1 MPSYFTCISAS
12 ADRVDLDALFKA
24 RTGTAIANT
33 GFVANGTDI
42 SQRYEASTDISDR
55 IGFNTLFKKGGVD
68 LSTLFMNI
76 NYASIVQYL
85 LSVYSGSG
93 SGLQNSASLAPITA
107 SAAPSHYSFDTWIGS
122 GITSPASAQ
131 TTVLMDAAKIVSASY
146 AVNEYVLT
154 VSDGTGDGTFGYFE
168 DMPITASAPPSYKI
182 FNNWSNTAGSLSFV
196 NSLLAQTIANFTA
209 DGNATAAAI
218 YDFIEYDVQAT
229 NGAGGVSTVLNGDGS
244 GDVLQ
249 LTNNNNQQYSLL
261 ANPDTHYNFTS
272 WSGNTGG
279 IGNVNAASTYIV
291 VTGNAIVTSS
301 FVLKQYTLT
310 VNAGTGGGTQNYGYV
325 YTVTATI
332 PSYKTFSNWTN
343 GGNLLFD
350 SPYTSTSNPTEV
362 YISANTSITANFD
375 WIEYD
380 VQATNGAGGLSTV
393 LNGDGSGDVLQLT
406 NNSNQQYTLVANP
419 DTHYHFTSWSGNTG
433 GIGNVNAASTYIV
446 VTGNATVTSNFAL
459 DQYTLTVVSGSGGGL
474 ANYGNTYNI
483 SATVYTGYTFT
494 NWQTNAGTIS
504 YGNANASSTTATIG
518 AANATTEAIYSANP
532 YTLTVVDGTG
542 GGTQN
547 YAEPNGYV
555 YTITADDYEPDYSFT
570 NWSGAGITFTNA
582 NNITTTCTI
591 GAANRTATANY
602 VEN

>member
-12 ADRVDLDALFKA
+12 AARVDLDTLFKA

-42 SQRYEASTDISDR
+42 AQRYEASTDVSDR

-76 NYASIVQYL
+76 NYISIIQYL

-93 SGLQNSASLAPITA
+93 SGLKDSGSLAPITA

-122 GITSPASAQ
+122 GITSPSSAQ
-131 TTVLMDAAKIVSASY
+131 TTVLMDAAKTVSASY
-146 AVNEYVLT
+146 AVNEYILT
-154 VSDGTGDGTFGYFE
+154 VTDGTGDGTFGYFD
-168 DMPITASAPPSYKI
+168 DMPITASAAPSYKT

-196 NSLLAQTIANFTA
+196 NSALAQTIANFTA

-218 YDFIEYDVQAT
+218 YDWIDYNVQAN

-244 GDVLQ
+244 GGVLQ
-249 LTNNNNQQYSLL
+249 LANNDNQQYSLV

-272 WSGNTGG
+272 WSGNTAGVVD
-279 IGNVNAASTYIV
+279 VNDQSTYIV
-291 VTGNAIVTSS
+291 VTGNATVTSN

-362 YISANTSITANFD
+362 SISANTSISANFD

-380 VQATNGAGGLSTV
+380 VQATNGAGGTSTV
-393 LNGDGSGDVLQLT
+393 LNGDGSGGVLQLT
-406 NNSNQQYTLVANP
+406 NNGNQQYSLVANP
-419 DTHYHFTSWSGNTG
+419 SSGYYFVNWTGNTG
-433 GIGNVNAASTYIV
+433 GVGDVNDESTYIV
-446 VTGNATVTSNFAL
+446 VTGNATVASNFAAYVL
-459 DQYTLTVVSGSGGGL
+459 VTSITFADASGGTYPLGTSLSINVSSHNGTAPVTYQWYYWNGTGYVTTGTNSSTLSLGSSYPIGTPDNVGTNLNKYYYAVTLTNG
-474 ANYGNTYNI
+474 
-483 SATVYTGYTFT
+483 
-494 NWQTNAGTIS
+494 AGT
-504 YGNANASSTTATIG
+504 
-518 AANATTEAIYSANP
+518 SAQFEWD
-532 YTLTVVDGTG
+532 VIVDS
-542 GGTQN
+542 N
-547 YAEPNGYV
+547 
-555 YTITADDYEPDYSFT
+555 
-570 NWSGAGITFTNA
+570 
-582 NNITTTCTI
+582 
-591 GAANRTATANY
+591 
-602 VEN
+602 

>member
-12 ADRVDLDALFKA
+12 AARVDLDTLFKA

-42 SQRYEASTDISDR
+42 AQRYEASTDVSDR

-93 SGLQNSASLAPITA
+93 SGLKDSGSLAPITA

-122 GITSPASAQ
+122 GITSPSSAQ
-131 TTVLMDAAKIVSASY
+131 TTVLMDAAKTVSASY
-146 AVNEYVLT
+146 AVNEYILT
-154 VSDGTGDGTFGYFE
+154 VTDGTGDGTFGYFD
-168 DMPITASAPPSYKI
+168 DMPITASAAPSYKT

-196 NSLLAQTIANFTA
+196 NSALAQTIANFTA

-218 YDFIEYDVQAT
+218 YDWIDYNVQAN

-244 GDVLQ
+244 GGVLQ
-249 LTNNNNQQYSLL
+249 LANNDNQQYSLV

-279 IGNVNAASTYIV
+279 VVDVNDQSTYIV
-291 VTGNAIVTSS
+291 VTGNATVTSN

-362 YISANTSITANFD
+362 SISANTSITANFD

-380 VQATNGAGGLSTV
+380 VQATNGAGGTSTV
-393 LNGDGSGDVLQLT
+393 LNGDGSGGVLQLT
-406 NNSNQQYTLVANP
+406 NNGNQQYSLVANP
-419 DTHYHFTSWSGNTG
+419 SSGYYFVNWTGNTG
-433 GIGNVNAASTYIV
+433 GVGDVNDESTYIV
-446 VTGNATVTSNFAL
+446 VTGNATVASNFAAYVL
-459 DQYTLTVVSGSGGGL
+459 VTSITFADASGGTYPLSSSLSINVSSHNGTAPVTYQWYYWNGTGYVTTGTNSSTLSLGNSYPIGTPDNVGTNLNKYYYGVTL
-474 ANYGNTYNI
+474 ANG
-483 SATVYTGYTFT
+483 
-494 NWQTNAGTIS
+494 AGT
-504 YGNANASSTTATIG
+504 
-518 AANATTEAIYSANP
+518 SAQFDWD
-532 YTLTVVDGTG
+532 VIVDS
-542 GGTQN
+542 N
-547 YAEPNGYV
+547 
-555 YTITADDYEPDYSFT
+555 
-570 NWSGAGITFTNA
+570 
-582 NNITTTCTI
+582 
-591 GAANRTATANY
+591 
-602 VEN
+602 

>member
-1 MPSYFTCISAS
+1 MPSGFKTYSAS
-12 ADRVDLDALFKA
+12 IQVDLDDILKPIGVATPRNNVGFKVGA
-24 RTGTAIANT
+24 
-33 GFVANGTDI
+33 TDI
-42 SQRYEASTDISDR
+42 SNRYKPATTEPSKLP
-55 IGFNTLFKKGGVD
+55 FNTFFKSGSVD
-68 LSTLFMNI
+68 LGQLFMAYDFI
-76 NYASIVQYL
+76 EGTYYIL
-85 LSVYSGSG
+85 TVYSGSG
-93 SGLQNSASLAPITA
+93 GGSKESASLAPITA

-131 TTVLMDAAKIVSASY
+131 TTVLMDAAKVVSASY
-146 AVNEYVLT
+146 DISQYILT
-154 VSDGTGDGTFGYFE
+154 VTDGTGDGTFGYF
-168 DMPITASAPPSYKI
+168 DNMPITASAPPSYKI
-182 FNNWSNTAGSLSFV
+182 FNNWSNTVGSLSFV
-196 NSLLAQTIANFTA
+196 NSLLAQTITNFTA

-218 YDFIEYDVQAT
+218 YDWIDYNVQAT
-229 NGAGGVSTVLNGDGS
+229 NGAGGVSTVLNGDSS
-244 GDVLQ
+244 GGVLQ

-279 IGNVNAASTYIV
+279 IGNVNAASTYII
-291 VTGNAIVTSS
+291 VTGNATVASN
-301 FVLKQYTLT
+301 FALKQYTLT
-310 VNAGTGGGTQNYGYV
+310 VNSGTGGGAQNYGYV

-350 SPYTSTSNPTEV
+350 SPYTSTTNPTEV

-380 VQATNGAGGLSTV
+380 VQAVNGGGGSSTV
-393 LNGDGSGDVLQLT
+393 LNNDSSGGVLQLT

-459 DQYTLTVVSGSGGGL
+459 DQYTLTVVYGTGGGL
-474 ANYGNTYNI
+474 ANYGNSYNI
-483 SATVYTGYTFT
+483 SATVYTGYTFS

-504 YGNANASSTTATIG
+504 YGDANDPTTTATIG

-532 YTLTVVDGTG
+532 YTLTVVDGSG

-547 YAEPNGYV
+547 YTDPNGYV
-555 YTITADDYEPDYSFT
+555 YTITADDYEPAFTFT

-582 NNITTTCTI
+582 NSITTTCTI

>member
-12 ADRVDLDALFKA
+12 AARVDLDTLFKA

-42 SQRYEASTDISDR
+42 AQRYEASTDVYDR

-76 NYASIVQYL
+76 NYISIIQYL

-93 SGLQNSASLAPITA
+93 SGLKDSGSLAPITA

-122 GITSPASAQ
+122 GITSPTSAQ
-131 TTVLMDAAKIVSASY
+131 TTVLMDAAKTVSASY
-146 AVNEYVLT
+146 AVNEYILT
-154 VSDGTGDGTFGYFE
+154 VTDGTGDGTFGYFD
-168 DMPITASAPPSYKI
+168 DMPITASAAPSYKT

-196 NSLLAQTIANFTA
+196 NSALAQTIANFTA

-218 YDFIEYDVQAT
+218 YDWILYNVQAN

-244 GDVLQ
+244 GGVLQ
-249 LTNNNNQQYSLL
+249 LANNDNQQYSLV

-272 WSGNTGG
+272 WSGNTAGVVD
-279 IGNVNAASTYIV
+279 VNDQSTYIV
-291 VTGNAIVTSS
+291 VTGNATVTSN

-362 YISANTSITANFD
+362 SISANTSISANFD

-380 VQATNGAGGLSTV
+380 VQATNGAGGTSTV
-393 LNGDGSGDVLQLT
+393 LNGDGSGGVLQLT
-406 NNSNQQYTLVANP
+406 NNGNQQYSLVANP
-419 DTHYHFTSWSGNTG
+419 SSGYYFVNWTGNTG
-433 GIGNVNAASTYIV
+433 GVGDVNDESTYIV
-446 VTGNATVTSNFAL
+446 VTGNATVASNFAAYVL
-459 DQYTLTVVSGSGGGL
+459 VTSITFADASGGTYPLYSSLSINVSSHNGTAPVTYQWYYWNGTGYVTTGTNSSTLSLGNSYPIGTPDNVGTNLNKYYYAVTLTNG
-474 ANYGNTYNI
+474 
-483 SATVYTGYTFT
+483 
-494 NWQTNAGTIS
+494 AGT
-504 YGNANASSTTATIG
+504 
-518 AANATTEAIYSANP
+518 SAQFDWD
-532 YTLTVVDGTG
+532 VIVDS
-542 GGTQN
+542 N
-547 YAEPNGYV
+547 
-555 YTITADDYEPDYSFT
+555 
-570 NWSGAGITFTNA
+570 
-582 NNITTTCTI
+582 
-591 GAANRTATANY
+591 
-602 VEN
+602 

>member
-12 ADRVDLDALFKA
+12 AARVDLDTLFKA

-42 SQRYEASTDISDR
+42 AQRYEASTDVSDR

-93 SGLQNSASLAPITA
+93 SGLKDSGSLAPITA

-122 GITSPASAQ
+122 GITSPTSAQ
-131 TTVLMDAAKIVSASY
+131 TTVLMDAAKTVSASY
-146 AVNEYVLT
+146 DISQYILT
-154 VSDGTGDGTFGYFE
+154 VTDGTGDGTFGYFD
-168 DMPITASAPPSYKI
+168 DMPITASAAPAYKT

-196 NSLLAQTIANFTA
+196 NSALAQTIANFTA

-218 YDFIEYDVQAT
+218 YDWILYNVQA
-229 NGAGGVSTVLNGDGS
+229 NNGS
-244 GDVLQ
+244 GGSSTLLDGDSSGGVLQ
-249 LTNNNNQQYSLL
+249 LANNNNEQYSLI
-261 ANPDTHYNFTS
+261 ANP
-272 WSGNTGG
+272 
-279 IGNVNAASTYIV
+279 
-291 VTGNAIVTSS
+291 
-301 FVLKQYTLT
+301 Q
-310 VNAGTGGGTQNYGYV
+310 
-325 YTVTATI
+325 
-332 PSYKTFSNWTN
+332 
-343 GGNLLFD
+343 
-350 SPYTSTSNPTEV
+350 
-362 YISANTSITANFD
+362 
-375 WIEYD
+375 
-380 VQATNGAGGLSTV
+380 
-393 LNGDGSGDVLQLT
+393 
-406 NNSNQQYTLVANP
+406 
-419 DTHYHFTSWSGNTG
+419 THYHFTSWSGNTG
-433 GIGNVNAASTYIV
+433 GIVNVNAASTYIV

-459 DQYTLTVVSGSGGGL
+459 DQYTLTVVYGSGGGL

-483 SATVYTGYTFT
+483 AATVYTGYTFT
-494 NWQTNAGTIS
+494 NWQTNVGTITYGDVNDPTTTATIGAANATTEAIYDINQYTLTVVDGTGGGLQNYNHTYTINATDYTGYTFANWQVNAGSVSFANQYADTTTCTIGAANATVESNYNINQYTLTVVYGTGGGSANYENVYNIVAGAFTGYTFTNWQTNAGSIS
-504 YGNANASSTTATIG
+504 YGDANDPTTTATIG

-547 YAEPNGYV
+547 YADPNGYV
-555 YTITADDYEPDYSFT
+555 YTITADNYEPAYSFT
-570 NWSGAGITFTNA
+570 NWTGTGITFA
-582 NNITTTCTI
+582 NSNSSTTTCTI